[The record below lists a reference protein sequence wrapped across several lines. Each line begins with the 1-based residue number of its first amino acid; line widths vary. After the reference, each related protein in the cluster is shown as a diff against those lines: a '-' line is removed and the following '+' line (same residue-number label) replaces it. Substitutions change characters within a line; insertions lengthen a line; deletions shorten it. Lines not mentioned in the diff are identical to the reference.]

1 MDLHD
6 ELVSLVG
13 ALDAAG
19 VDYALIGGL
28 AVAVWGVPR
37 FTQDIDLLVRRE
49 DLLDVEKLKE
59 LDR

>member
-1 MDLHD
+1 VDLHD